1 MNLKQM
7 LSTLEAVLFAV
18 GEPIER
24 DRIAQA
30 LEWDAL
36 ILDQLLDTLQAKYD
50 ENDAGVCLLRLDDR
64 VQLCARKEYAD
75 SIRKVLEVKRNAP
88 LSQAAFEVLAII
100 AYNQPVTKSFIE
112 QIRGVDCSAVLSSLV
127 SKGYIVLLI
136 KIFYRVIGLDVIVR
150 MRVNNVLFVFGLAG
164 IIIGS
169 LKAIREKDI
178 RRMVSFSSVAQ
189 IGYIFMGI
197 GMGTEAGMVAAV
209 GSTLAPILRLVV
221 STLSLKLA
229 AAVLEPVADAG
240 VAWIIAS
247 YGALH
252 KLLLAI
258 CVSGT
263 LLAVLLLGACL
274 SLTGG

>member
-30 LEWDAL
+30 LEWDTL

-75 SIRKVLEVKRNAP
+75 AIRKVLEVKRNAP

-112 QIRGVDCSAVLSSLV
+112 QIRGVDCSAVLSNLLQKSLIEER
-127 SKGYIVLLI
+127 GRLDLPGRPLI
-136 KIFYRVIGLDVIVR
+136 YGTTPDFLRVFCISSLDE
-150 MRVNNVLFVFGLAG
+150 LP
-164 IIIGS
+164 S
-169 LKAIREKDI
+169 LPEHPQTAEEKNEEKEKN
-178 RRMVSFSSVAQ
+178 
-189 IGYIFMGI
+189 
-197 GMGTEAGMVAAV
+197 EAENPTDLPQTVD
-209 GSTLAPILRLVV
+209 
-221 STLSLKLA
+221 
-229 AAVLEPVADAG
+229 EN
-240 VAWIIAS
+240 
-247 YGALH
+247 
-252 KLLLAI
+252 
-258 CVSGT
+258 
-263 LLAVLLLGACL
+263 
-274 SLTGG
+274 

>member
-75 SIRKVLEVKRNAP
+75 AIRKVLEVKRNAP

-112 QIRGVDCSAVLSSLV
+112 QIRGVDCSAVLSSLLQK
-127 SKGYIVLLI
+127 SLI
-136 KIFYRVIGLDVIVR
+136 EERGRLDLPGRPLIYGTTPDFLRVFCISSLDE
-150 MRVNNVLFVFGLAG
+150 LP
-164 IIIGS
+164 S
-169 LKAIREKDI
+169 LPEHPQTAEEK
-178 RRMVSFSSVAQ
+178 
-189 IGYIFMGI
+189 
-197 GMGTEAGMVAAV
+197 TEVKEKNEAENPTDLPQTVD
-209 GSTLAPILRLVV
+209 
-221 STLSLKLA
+221 
-229 AAVLEPVADAG
+229 EN
-240 VAWIIAS
+240 
-247 YGALH
+247 
-252 KLLLAI
+252 
-258 CVSGT
+258 
-263 LLAVLLLGACL
+263 
-274 SLTGG
+274 